1 MNRLSII
8 RHVSR
13 GLASAAPQ
21 TSTGIEH
28 ADAFAKRG
36 GRKPDWKLYKV
47 PEYLNMNKYSF
58 YETEVTM
65 SKNRLKQPSN
75 KKPDVM
81 PQVKIQPQAKTQK

>member
-1 MNRLSII
+1 MC
-8 RHVSR
+8 
-13 GLASAAPQ
+13 
-21 TSTGIEH
+21 E
-28 ADAFAKRG
+28 DAFAKRG
-36 GRKPDWKLYKV
+36 GKKPNWNLYKV